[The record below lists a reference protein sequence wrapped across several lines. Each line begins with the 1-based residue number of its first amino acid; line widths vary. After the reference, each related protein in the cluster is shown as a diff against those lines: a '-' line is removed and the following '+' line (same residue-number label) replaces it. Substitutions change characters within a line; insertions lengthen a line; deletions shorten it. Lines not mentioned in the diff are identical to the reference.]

1 MEQSLQDT
9 YGPGTI
15 CFGCG
20 PANELGLQIK
30 SFVEDEVV
38 VADFVPSPEHQAFP
52 GVVNGGIIGALFDC
66 HMNWTAAQAIMTEG
80 TLDRFPVTVTADFH
94 VRLRRPTPY
103 PATLHLEAKATGVQ
117 GNRATIEAEMTVDDK
132 VTATCTATF
141 VAVEEGH
148 PAYHRW

>member
-20 PANELGLQIK
+20 PANEEGLRIK
-30 SFVEDEVV
+30 SFVEDGVV
-38 VADFVPSPEHQAFP
+38 VADFDPSPEHQAFP

-66 HMNWTAAQAIMTEG
+66 HMNWTAAQAIMTDG
-80 TLDRFPVTVTADFH
+80 NLDRFPVTVTADFH

-103 PATLHLEAKATGVQ
+103 PATLHLEAKATAVQ

>member
-1 MEQSLQDT
+1 MELSLQDT

-20 PANELGLQIK
+20 PANEEGLRIK
-30 SFVEDEVV
+30 SFVEDGVV
-38 VADFVPSPEHQAFP
+38 VADFDPSPEHQAFP
-52 GVVNGGIIGALFDC
+52 GVVHGGIIGALFDC
-66 HMNWTAAQAIMTEG
+66 HMNWTAAQAIMTDG
-80 TLDRFPVTVTADFH
+80 NLDRFPVTVTADFH

-103 PATLHLEAKATGVQ
+103 PATLHLEAKATAVQ
-117 GNRATIEAEMTVDDK
+117 GNRATIEAEMPVDDK

>member
-1 MEQSLQDT
+1 
-9 YGPGTI
+9 
-15 CFGCG
+15 
-20 PANELGLQIK
+20 
-30 SFVEDEVV
+30 V
-38 VADFVPSPEHQAFP
+38 VADFDPSPEHQAFP

-66 HMNWTAAQAIMTEG
+66 HMNWTAAQAIMTDG
-80 TLDRFPVTVTADFH
+80 NLDRFPVTVTADFH

-103 PATLHLEAKATGVQ
+103 PATLHLEAKETGVQ

>member
-1 MEQSLQDT
+1 MHQSLQDT

-20 PANELGLQIK
+20 PANEKGLQIK
-30 SFVEDEVV
+30 SFVQDASV
-38 VADFVPSPEHQAFP
+38 VAEFDPSPEHQAFA

-80 TLDRFPVTVTADFH
+80 SLDRFPVTVTADFH

-103 PATLHLEAKATGVQ
+103 PATLHLEAWATGVD
-117 GNRATIEAEMTVDDK
+117 GNRATVEAELTADDK

-141 VAVEEGH
+141 VAIEEGH

>member
-1 MEQSLQDT
+1 MELSLQDT

-20 PANELGLQIK
+20 PANEEGLQIK
-30 SFVEDEVV
+30 SFVEDGVV
-38 VADFVPSPEHQAFP
+38 VADFDPSPEHQAFP

-66 HMNWTAAQAIMTEG
+66 HMNWTAAQAIMTDG
-80 TLDRFPVTVTADFH
+80 NLDRFPVTVTADFH

-103 PATLHLEAKATGVQ
+103 PATLHLEAKATAVQ

>member
-1 MEQSLQDT
+1 MTDNLQDT
-9 YGPGTI
+9 YGPETI

-20 PANELGLQIK
+20 PANEKGLQIK
-30 SFVEDEVV
+30 SVVGDGEVV
-38 VADFVPSPEHQAFP
+38 AAFDPSPEHQAFP

-66 HMNWTAAQAIMTEG
+66 HMNWTAAHAVMT
-80 TLDRFPVTVTADFH
+80 TSQLDYFPVTVTADFH

-103 PATLHLEAKATGVQ
+103 PATLHLRAWVTKVE
-117 GNRATIEAEMTVDDK
+117 GNRAEIAAEMTADDK

-141 VAVEEGH
+141 VAVEKDH

>member
-1 MEQSLQDT
+1 VSENLQDT
-9 YGPGTI
+9 YGPETI

-20 PANELGLQIK
+20 PANDKGLQIK
-30 SFVEDEVV
+30 SIVGDAEVI
-38 VADFVPSPEHQAFP
+38 ANFDPSPEHQAFP

-66 HMNWTAAQAIMTEG
+66 HMNWTAAHAIMQDGE
-80 TLDRFPVTVTADFH
+80 LDHLPVTVTADFH

-103 PATLHLEAKATGVQ
+103 PTTLHLRAWATKVE
-117 GNRATIEAEMTVDDK
+117 GNRAAIEAEMTAAGN
-132 VTATCTATF
+132 VTATCTANF

>member
-1 MEQSLQDT
+1 MSDNLQDT
-9 YGPGTI
+9 YGPETI

-20 PANELGLQIK
+20 PANDEGLQIK
-30 SFVEDEVV
+30 SVVGNGEV
-38 VADFVPSPEHQAFP
+38 VADFDPSPEHQAFP

-66 HMNWTAAQAIMTEG
+66 HMNWTAAHAIMTAGE
-80 TLDRFPVTVTADFH
+80 LDYLPVTVTADFH

-103 PATLHLEAKATGVQ
+103 PETLHLRARVNEVE
-117 GNRATIEAEMTVDDK
+117 GNRAAVEAEMTADGK
-132 VTATCTATF
+132 VTATCTANF